1 MFGDGA
7 AERAAAIPQSL
18 PRIAGGRDG
27 HEINWIA
34 AIRGEAK
41 ASSPFADAVTL
52 NETMLLGMVAMRA
65 GQPIRYDRQTG
76 QVTNLPEA
84 NQFLDRQYR
93 EGWTL

>member
-1 MFGDGA
+1 M
-7 AERAAAIPQSL
+7 
-18 PRIAGGRDG
+18 
-27 HEINWIA
+27 NWIA

-65 GQPIRYDRQTG
+65 GQPIQYDGQTG
-76 QVTNLPEA
+76 RVTNIPDA